1 MPKKETGILVVSFG
15 TSYPDTRKKTI
26 DAIENR
32 IQEAYPHAQVVRAW
46 TSGMIIRKLKN
57 RDNYHVNTVKEAMEQ
72 MVSQGIKQVFI
83 QPTHVIN
90 GIENEQM
97 IKDVLAFENQFDEIL
112 FGAPLLT
119 SEEDSCQVIEALM
132 EEMGEIP
139 EDMALVFMGH
149 GTTHYANTVYAALD
163 YRMKDMGYKN
173 VFLGT
178 VEAYPSLDTMK
189 RRLREGGYKKVIL
202 APFMI
207 VAGDHARHD
216 MASDEEDSWK
226 YALEKEGYE
235 ISCVLKGLG
244 EYKGIQEL
252 FLEHIRSASEEQMA
266 GKKAERNAG

>member
-1 MPKKETGILVVSFG
+1 M
-15 TSYPDTRKKTI
+15 
-26 DAIENR
+26 R
-32 IQEAYPHAQVVRAW
+32 I
-46 TSGMIIRKLKN
+46 
-57 RDNYHVNTVKEAMEQ
+57 
-72 MVSQGIKQVFI
+72 
-83 QPTHVIN
+83 IN
-90 GIENEQM
+90 
-97 IKDVLAFENQFDEIL
+97 EIL

-139 EDMALVFMGH
+139 EDTALVFMGH

-216 MASDEEDSWK
+216 MASDKEDSWK

-252 FLEHIRSASEEQMA
+252 FLEHIRSVTEEQLA
-266 GKKAERNAG
+266 ERKAERNAG